1 MPPAL
6 PSAQGSRTGLLV
18 GLVASIIIAVATLVM
33 AIYFGQKLSEADRSL
48 QELRDRDKPFL
59 AETDITDPRVL
70 ALNQLKS
77 DADQPAFASAQ
88 SAMQVSLS
96 ESDQLSKLVGGNT
109 TPDKAIKVAQAALA
123 DASKKIDSAKT
134 GFNLPTNSLSG
145 ALAALTDQV
154 ITLAASTQDLR
165 TQLAGSEAK
174 NQQTIAAQKQQ
185 LDDRDK
191 LIATAN
197 QTVEQVQTELKQ
209 AQQQTADAQAALQA
223 SANQSLKGLQD
234 VNASLTSQ
242 IQAKDKQILTQQKTL
257 AGLKTR
263 LKVARVS
270 PTEAIVQHA
279 DGTIIRVT
287 DYNTCFINL
296 GDRQHVTK
304 GLTFEVYDKS
314 RGIPPLGDG
323 MSDANMP
330 SGKASIEVFNVNS
343 DTSECRIIKTQ
354 PGQQLVIGDLI
365 MNLIYDPNIPYNFV
379 VYGNFDLSGSGIA
392 STGDA
397 DIVKRLITQWGG
409 KIQDKVDVDTDFVVM
424 GAEPVVPPVSD
435 PNNANE
441 VLRQSEKKKQLEQ
454 YQAFIASAAQLS
466 IPIMNQNRFLYFT
479 GYFDQATR

>member
-6 PSAQGSRTGLLV
+6 PSAQGSRTGILV
-18 GLVASIIIAVATLVM
+18 GLVASIIIAVAMLVL
-33 AIYFGQKLSEADRSL
+33 AIYFGQKLNEADRSL
-48 QELRDRDKPFL
+48 QDLRDRDKPFL

-70 ALNQLKS
+70 ALNQVKT
-77 DADQPAFASAQ
+77 DQPAFSSAQ
-88 SAMQVSLS
+88 SAMQVSLL

-109 TPDKAIKVAQAALA
+109 TPDKAITAAQAALQ
-123 DASKKIDSAKT
+123 DASHKIDAAKA
-134 GFNLPTNSLSG
+134 GFNLPATSLTG
-145 ALAALTDQV
+145 ALSALTDQV

-165 TQLAGSEAK
+165 TQLTAAEAK
-174 NQQTIAAQKQQ
+174 NQQLLASQKQQ
-185 LDDRDK
+185 LDDKDK
-191 LIATAN
+191 LIAAAN

-242 IQAKDKQILTQQKTL
+242 IQAKDKQILTQQKQL
-257 AGLKTR
+257 SGLKTR

-270 PTEAIVQHA
+270 PTEAVVQHA
-279 DGTIIRVT
+279 DGSIIRVT

-304 GLTFEVYDKS
+304 GLTFEVYDKA

-323 MSDANMP
+323 MSDTNMP
-330 SGKASIEVFNVNS
+330 TGKASIEVFNVSS

-354 PGQQLVIGDLI
+354 PGQQLVIGDPI

-379 VYGNFDLSGSGIA
+379 VYGNFDLSGSGVA
-392 STGDA
+392 SSGDA

-409 KIQDKVDVDTDFVVM
+409 KIQDKVDVDTDFVIM

-441 VLRQSEKKKQLEQ
+441 VLRQTEKKKQLEQ

-466 IPIMNQNRFLYFT
+466 IPIMNQNRFLYFI